1 MLYLTLVFYTC
12 IYRFYILHLCTLV
25 QHWYKCYLYL
35 CVVFENGALKINT
48 CACVVLVLCGAKFD
62 SDLNHIKSVHIEY
75 LNAGCDVITVNSYAI
90 VQQRLEGILGYGRED
105 SEAAWNKMMENAL
118 KAANDARHEWVGHET
133 NSEAQ
138 RTILIAG
145 SSPPLHGSYKPN
157 EVGKYSRILETY
169 KNRNGKNLR
178 FSNSAKK

>member
-1 MLYLTLVFYTC
+1 MTDYESVYNQPHKKCLLLDGEIGGLMWKHPDIENIKSKLVPASIC
-12 IYRFYILHLCTLV
+12 L
-25 QHWYKCYLYL
+25 
-35 CVVFENGALKINT
+35 
-48 CACVVLVLCGAKFD
+48 D
-62 SDLNHIKSVHIEY
+62 DLNHIKSVHIEY

-145 SSPPLHGSYKPN
+145 SLPPLHGSYKPN